1 MTEEKKIKIII
12 ADDHPIFRN
21 GLRKLIEEDTS
32 IEIIGE
38 AENGE
43 DSLKLI
49 NDLKPMIAVLDIDMP
64 KMSGIQVLK
73 NLNKLKVEIK
83 IIFLTVFASE
93 DIFDKAMSL
102 GISGYILKDSAVNEI
117 KECIRKV
124 ADGNYY
130 ISPSVS
136 NFLVNRKDRM
146 KKLENDNPELHEL
159 TKTELNI
166 LKLIAEGKTS
176 KDIGDELFISFK
188 TVENHRTNISHK
200 LNITGSNS
208 LIKYAIK
215 NRQLF

>member
-1 MTEEKKIKIII
+1 MSENKTIKIII

-21 GLRKLIEEDTS
+21 GLIKLIEEDSS

-43 DSLKLI
+43 RALEII
-49 NDLKPMIAVLDIDMP
+49 NDLKPDIAVLDIDMP
-64 KMSGIQVLK
+64 KMTGIQVLK
-73 NLNKLKVEIK
+73 SLNKSKTEIK

-102 GISGYILKDSAVNEI
+102 GISGFILKDSAVNEI

-136 NFLVNRKDRM
+136 NFLINRKDRM
-146 KKLENDNPELHEL
+146 KKLENDIPELNEL

-176 KDIGDELFISFK
+176 KEIGDEFFISFK
-188 TVENHRTNISHK
+188 TVENHRTNISRK
-200 LNITGSNS
+200 LNLTGSNS

>member
-1 MTEEKKIKIII
+1 MSENKTIKIII

-21 GLRKLIEEDTS
+21 GLRKLIEEDS
-32 IEIIGE
+32 LIEIIGE

-43 DSLKLI
+43 AAMELI
-49 NDLKPMIAVLDIDMP
+49 TGLKPMIAVLDIDMP

-73 NLNKLKVEIK
+73 TLNKLKIEIK

-124 ADGNYY
+124 AEGNYY

-136 NFLVNRKDRM
+136 NFLVNRKDRL
-146 KKLENDNPELHEL
+146 KKLENDNPELKEL
-159 TKTELNI
+159 TKTELNV

-200 LNITGSNS
+200 LKIAGSNS

-215 NRQLF
+215 NRSLL